1 VETLKVLVVDDEPGI
16 RLGIARVLQ
25 GFTVRVPDLNG
36 EVGFEV
42 SQAESGEEALALVSA
57 AAPDI
62 LLLDHKL
69 PGISGLEVLDLI
81 GKTPHDW
88 LTVMI
93 TAYATIDT
101 AVQATKRGAHD
112 FLAKPF
118 TPDELKSTIY
128 KAAKHLVLQREARRL
143 AAEQRQV
150 RFQFISVLAHEL
162 KAPLA
167 AVEGYLE
174 VIKDR
179 AVEPDTPEF
188 RAVIDRSIVRI
199 DGMRKMIFD
208 LLDLTRIES
217 GRKQRQLAE
226 VDVRAV
232 AAKAVETAQP
242 AATERGISIELH
254 AGDPV
259 PMVADAGELEIVLNN
274 LVSNAVKYNRSGG
287 RVDVALESR
296 AEGATI
302 RVTDTGIGM
311 SPEEAALVGG
321 EFVRIKNARTRG
333 ILGSGLGLSIVR
345 KLAALYEGELKVTSA
360 PDVGSTFTVTLASAA
375 PVAAPVVA
383 GAPNR

>member
-1 VETLKVLVVDDEPGI
+1 VEILKVLVVDDEPGI

-42 SQAESGEEALALVSA
+42 SQAETGEEALAILST

-69 PGISGLEVLDLI
+69 PGISGLKVLDLTN
-81 GKTPHDW
+81 KKPHDW

-118 TPDELKSTIY
+118 TPEELKSTIY

-143 AAEQRQV
+143 AAEKRQV

-174 VIKDR
+174 VIRDR
-179 AVEPDTPEF
+179 AVEPGTSKFDE
-188 RAVIDRSIVRI
+188 VIDRSIVRLE
-199 DGMRKMIFD
+199 GMRKMIFD

-217 GRKQRQLAE
+217 GQKQRQLAE
-226 VDVRAV
+226 VDVRTV

-242 AATERGISIELH
+242 AAAERGISIELH
-254 AGDPV
+254 PGVPV
-259 PMVADAGELEIVLNN
+259 LMVADSGELEIILNN
-274 LVSNAVKYNRSGG
+274 LVSNAVKYNRDGG
-287 RVDVALESR
+287 RVDVTLSVADSRIALTV
-296 AEGATI
+296 A
-302 RVTDTGIGM
+302 DTGIGM
-311 SPEEAALVGG
+311 SPEEAAQLGG
-321 EFVRIKNARTRG
+321 EFVRIKNSKTRS
-333 ILGSGLGLSIVR
+333 ILGSGLGLSIVK
-345 KLAALYEGELKVTSA
+345 KLATLYGGELGIVST
-360 PDVGSTFTVTLASAA
+360 PDVGSTFTVTLSAE
-375 PVAAPVVA
+375 
-383 GAPNR
+383 GKG